1 MITGSPERLTAGR
14 PERLVVGSR
23 GSPLALRQTEIVLE
37 RLKPLGVE
45 TELCLV
51 KTSGDVFL
59 DKPLHQISGFGVF
72 VAEIDDRMLSGEID
86 LAVHSMKDLP
96 TKRPVELAISA
107 VLKRDSP
114 YDILV
119 SKSSGGGLEDLR
131 EGAVVGT
138 SSMRRSAQLRR
149 ARPDLS
155 IKSLRGNLQT
165 RLRKLNQGDY
175 DAIVLA
181 EAGLQRMGYELDY
194 TRLDPEMFVPSA
206 NQGTI
211 VVVAK
216 MGTQA
221 ELYSRFI
228 DDMPT
233 RTETMIERKILETV
247 GGGCIVP
254 MAVHADADDERARVV
269 AEVLS
274 LDGKRFVR
282 VDETIPIVD
291 GYEELAANLGRK
303 LLEMGG
309 GELVDEAV
317 KAFGAR

>member
-1 MITGSPERLTAGR
+1 
-14 PERLVVGSR
+14 
-23 GSPLALRQTEIVLE
+23 
-37 RLKPLGVE
+37 VE
-45 TELCLV
+45 VELCLV

-96 TKRPVELAISA
+96 TKRPQELAISA

-114 YDILV
+114 YDILLGKN
-119 SKSSGGGLEDLR
+119 SHLGSLEDLK

-149 ARPDLS
+149 ARQDLS

-165 RLRKLNQGDY
+165 RLRKLQQGDY

-181 EAGLQRMGYELDY
+181 EAGLQRMGLSGEMEFV
-194 TRLDPEMFVPSA
+194 RLDADRFVPSA

-211 VVVAK
+211 VVVTK
-216 MGTQA
+216 KGSQA
-221 ELYSRFI
+221 ELYSRSI

-254 MAVHADADDERARVV
+254 MAVHADAENKSAHVV

-282 VDETIPIVD
+282 LDETIFLED
-291 GYEELAANLGRK
+291 GSGYDYLAASADLGRR

-309 GELVDEAV
+309 GDLVDEAV

>member
-1 MITGSPERLTAGR
+1 MT
-14 PERLVVGSR
+14 
-23 GSPLALRQTEIVLE
+23 E
-37 RLKPLGVE
+37 RLKRLGIE
-45 TELCLV
+45 TELCIV
-51 KTSGDVFL
+51 KTSGDIFV
-59 DKPLHQISGFGVF
+59 DKPLHMISGWGVF
-72 VAEIDDRMLSGEID
+72 VAEIDERMISGEID
-86 LAVHSMKDLP
+86 LAVHSMKDIP
-96 TKRPVELAISA
+96 TKRPECLEISA
-107 VLKRDSP
+107 ILKRDSP

-119 SKSSGGGLEDLR
+119 SEKGLELDDLR
-131 EGAVVGT
+131 NGAVVGT

-149 ARPDLS
+149 ARPDLV

-181 EAGLQRMGYELDY
+181 EAGMQRMCLEMAY
-194 TRLDPEMFVPSA
+194 TVLDPEKFVPSA

-216 MGTQA
+216 KESTA
-221 ELYSRFI
+221 ELYSRKL

-233 RTETMIERKILETV
+233 RIETMIERKILEAV

-254 MAVHADADDERARVV
+254 MAVHADVNDGAARVM

-274 LDGKRFVR
+274 LDGRRFVR
-282 VDETIPIVD
+282 LDESISTTE
-291 GYEELAANLGRK
+291 GYIQKAQDLGRR

-317 KAFGAR
+317 KAVGSR

>member
-1 MITGSPERLTAGR
+1 MPVRLI
-14 PERLVVGSR
+14 VGSR

-119 SKSSGGGLEDLR
+119 SKSSGGCLEDLR

-165 RLRKLNQGDY
+165 RLRKMDKGDY

-181 EAGLQRMGYELDY
+181 EAGLQRMSYKLEY
-194 TRLDPEMFVPSA
+194 ARLDPERFVPSA

-216 MGTQA
+216 KGTQA
-221 ELYSRFI
+221 ELYSSSI

-254 MAVHADADDERARVV
+254 MAVHADADGERARVV

-291 GYEELAANLGRK
+291 GYMEASEKLGRR

-309 GELVDEAV
+309 GDLVDEAV